1 MGRFTLAL
9 CRRRWLAFPQAS
21 QPDQRLPDFSGH
33 YRVIQDLGPGTLGQF
48 LGRPVDPENKPVAE
62 PSRLQ
67 EHLLARLISRR
78 AFFSIAPRVYL
89 HADAAQTR
97 NPVPSRPLKGLGY
110 LLLVDGS
117 RLTMP
122 S

>member
-78 AFFSIAPRVYL
+78 AFFSMSLQGFIFMLTLR
-89 HADAAQTR
+89 R
-97 NPVPSRPLKGLGY
+97 LGILF
-110 LLLVDGS
+110 LLALSKVLATYCWSMGAG
-117 RLTMP
+117 
-122 S
+122 